1 MGLPLAGLLTGPL
14 LACLA
19 LVLVNPGPQWVRR
32 WTFLH
37 SVPRPALVLWQAG
50 TVSALV
56 ATVGAGVVTAWQLG
70 DIGGGHPV
78 LLTLQVLALLFA
90 LNVVARLLWGVVSV
104 ARQTTARRARHR
116 HSVDLLARV
125 DASAELAEVDAQD
138 VRVLAEAMPMAYCLP
153 GVRGSRLVLTTGTLQ
168 QLGRPELA
176 AVLAHERAHL
186 RARHD
191 VLLDWFASVHRAFPH
206 VVRSDVALDEG
217 RLLVEM
223 LADDAA
229 RREVGS
235 VPVARA
241 LVRMAG
247 SPVPQ
252 AALGAADVGT
262 LERVQRLGASE
273 GSTWLSVCVYA
284 LAVGLV
290 ALPVA
295 IMVGMLVLL

>member
-1 MGLPLAGLLTGPL
+1 MLTGPL

-19 LVLVNPGPQWVRR
+19 LVLVNPGPQWVRT

-70 DIGGGHPV
+70 HLGDGHPV
-78 LLTLQVLALLFA
+78 LAALQVLALLFA
-90 LNVVARLLWGVVSV
+90 LNVVVRLVWGVVSV
-104 ARQTTARRARHR
+104 ARQTASRRARHR
-116 HSVDLLARV
+116 RAVDLLAEV
-125 DASAELAEVDAQD
+125 DSAGGALTGLDASG

-153 GVRGSRLVLTTGTLQ
+153 GMRQSRLVVSTGTLE
-168 QLGRPELA
+168 QLDRTELA

-191 VLLDWFASVHRAFPH
+191 VVLDWFASVHRAFPL

-229 RREVGS
+229 TRRVGS

-247 SPVPQ
+247 SHVPV
-252 AALGAADVGT
+252 AALGAGDVGT
-262 LERVQRLGASE
+262 VERVRRLA
-273 GSTWLSVCVYA
+273 GSRGGSLLSAAVYA
-284 LAVGLV
+284 LAAGLV

-295 IMVGMLVLL
+295 IMVVLL

>member
-1 MGLPLAGLLTGPL
+1 MSPLVGVLAGPL
-14 LACLA
+14 LAGLA
-19 LVLVNPGPQWVRR
+19 LVLVAPGPQWVRR

-37 SVPRPALVLWQAG
+37 DVPRPATVLWQAG

-56 ATVGAGVVTAWQLG
+56 AAVGAGVVTAWQLSVL
-70 DIGGGHPV
+70 GGGHP
-78 LLTLQVLALLFA
+78 LLTALMVLALLFS
-90 LNVVARLLWGVVSV
+90 LNVVVRLLWGVVVVS
-104 ARQTTARRARHR
+104 RQTAQRRARHR
-116 HSVDLLARV
+116 RSVDLLATVAPAGALEPGV
-125 DASAELAEVDAQD
+125 DASG

-153 GVRGSRLVLTTGTLQ
+153 GVRGSRLVVSTGTLE
-168 QLGRPELA
+168 QLERSELA

-191 VLLDWFASVHRAFPH
+191 VVLDWFASVHRAFPLL
-206 VVRSDVALDEG
+206 VRSDVALDEC

-247 SPVPQ
+247 SPVPR
-252 AALGAADVGT
+252 AALGAGEVAT
-262 LERVQRLGASE
+262 LERVRRLSDPRERPVLAAA
-273 GSTWLSVCVYA
+273 VYA
-284 LAVGLV
+284 LAAGLV

-295 IMVGMLVLL
+295 GLLVLG